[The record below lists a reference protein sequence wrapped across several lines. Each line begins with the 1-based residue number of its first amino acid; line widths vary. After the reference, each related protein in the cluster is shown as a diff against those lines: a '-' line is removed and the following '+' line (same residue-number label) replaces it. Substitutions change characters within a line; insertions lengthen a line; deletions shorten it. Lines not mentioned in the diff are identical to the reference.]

1 MRVRVLITLL
11 ASLALLFVML
21 PAAQADQVQLY
32 FTGTTSGGIY
42 DPYEFKITP
51 VGKSSNPNPT
61 NGTIVWLNC
70 DDFSD
75 HIWAGESWVVNVIDG
90 GGNNLASTQMSQLAN
105 GGVGW
110 SETQAQIAYDEKAW
124 VETYYSAANNPVYSN
139 AIWAIFQPWAVAPNA
154 LNDLAACA
162 VTGKDTHGVA
172 TTCTA
177 AQQNSQGDSVNNYLT
192 WRQHD
197 TIYSPDRNCKVG
209 GACGDATTGWYNGDR
224 PQEFNAVPDG
234 GVTLMLLG
242 GALVGL
248 ETLRRRFRA

>member
-1 MRVRVLITLL
+1 VVSVNIMRVKALITLF
-11 ASLALLFVML
+11 ASFGLLFFM

-42 DPYEFKITP
+42 DPYAFKITP
-51 VGKSSNPNPT
+51 VGPSSNPNPA

-75 HIWAGESWVVNVIDG
+75 HIFNYESWVVDVING
-90 GGNNLASTQMSQLAN
+90 GGTNLASTQMSKIQN
-105 GGVGW
+105 GGTGW
-110 SETQAQIAYDEKAW
+110 SETQAEIAYDEKAW
-124 VETYYSAANNPVYSN
+124 IETYYSSANNPEYSN
-139 AIWAIFQPWAVAPNA
+139 AIWAIFEPGSVAPNA
-154 LNDLAACA
+154 LDNLAVCA
-162 VTGKDTHGVA
+162 VTGVGCVGGTGP
-172 TTCTA
+172 
-177 AQQNSQGDSVNNYLT
+177 GDGPNHLT
-192 WRQHD
+192 WRQYD
-197 TIYSPDRNCKVG
+197 TIYSPDSNCTTA
-209 GACGDATTGWYNGDR
+209 GACSSDTTGWQDGR